1 MTLERAHHTM
11 VRGAV
16 FLAGWADREAVEA
29 WPDAARTRF
38 IGNSLR
44 ELDRFL
50 SILADEAAACLAPIG
65 HDRPGFARLRN
76 APNKLRAVNA
86 MMDLPC
92 PAHEPLRAIGR
103 LRACLH
109 HCGGAVRA
117 GGLGDGLSDAVA
129 AAGAIGR
136 ISDLEGQPM
145 LSVCTQHLA
154 NISIAYRA
162 IADDLVRQVRARQ
175 PLH

>member
-1 MTLERAHHTM
+1 MTLERAHITM
-11 VRGAV
+11 VRGAE
-16 FLAGWADREAVEA
+16 FLAGWSDQEAGAVQ
-29 WPDAARTRF
+29 PDAARTRF
-38 IGNSLR
+38 IGNALR

-50 SILADEAAACLAPIG
+50 SVLADEAAACLAPAD

-86 MMDLPC
+86 MMDLPS

-109 HCGGAVRA
+109 HCHGHVRS
-117 GGLGDGLSDAVA
+117 GGLGADLPSAIA
-129 AAGAIGR
+129 AAGSIGALRHEGDAI
-136 ISDLEGQPM
+136 M
-145 LSVCTQHLA
+145 LTVPAEQLA
-154 NISIAYRA
+154 NISRSYRS
-162 IADDLVRQVRARQ
+162 IADDLVEHVRARR